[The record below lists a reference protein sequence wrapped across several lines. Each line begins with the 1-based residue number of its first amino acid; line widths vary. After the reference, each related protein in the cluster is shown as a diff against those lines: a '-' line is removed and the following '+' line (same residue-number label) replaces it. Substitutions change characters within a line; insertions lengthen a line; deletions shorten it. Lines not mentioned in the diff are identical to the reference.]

1 MLVID
6 LTSFP
11 TLTTERLVLRALVAT
26 DAPALFTIR
35 AHERVMQFIGR
46 RRATNVQ
53 DALDLIAAIQQGQQ
67 ANDGITWAITLKGDD
82 TLIGTIG
89 YYRLKKEHYRGE
101 IGYMLSAD
109 HWRKG
114 IMGEALDAAVT
125 CGFSRLGFHSIEAD
139 TDPLNVASN
148 TLLARHGFVREGLF
162 KENFFWNGEFKD
174 SAVWSRLA
182 PVQ

>member
-6 LTSFP
+6 LAPFP
-11 TLTTERLVLRALVAT
+11 TLTTERLVLRALVPT
-26 DAPALFTIR
+26 DAPALFAIR
-35 AHERVMQFIGR
+35 ADERVMQFIGR
-46 RRATNVQ
+46 RRATTLQ
-53 DALDLIAAIQQGQQ
+53 DASDLISAIHAGTE

-114 IMGEALDAAVT
+114 IMGEALEAAVA
-125 CGFSRLGFHSIEAD
+125 CGFDHLGFHSIEAD
-139 TDPLNVASN
+139 TDPLNIASN

-162 KENFFWNGEFKD
+162 KENFFWDGVFRD
-174 SAVWSRLA
+174 SAIWSRLA
-182 PVQ
+182 PR